1 MKNMEKDFAPKISSI
16 KNQNEAQKK
25 SFNLFKWLGRK
36 DEQINAYQLDKN
48 SFNKFESEED
58 IIDLDDEVAN
68 KQRRMFFLS
77 GAALLG
83 TAFASQTKPASKL
96 LGLFQRFTTPKETV
110 SEQTKESAAEIEKS
124 TMETTPEQEQQS
136 LSIAQVLDYD
146 HPGKFSFDQETTESL
161 KKYWKDGYKENP
173 NLKDS
178 LSSGLKRMAKWEHEL
193 KNIFVKEGIP
203 AHLAYLAIPESHFK
217 LDAHSPMG
225 AVGPYQIT
233 ADTGKKYGLK
243 IAGKNDERTNA
254 LRSGHAAAK
263 LLKDL
268 YKVSKDWNIAL
279 SAYNGGFAW
288 KYLNGAYK
296 NGEVITFE
304 GFLSHLSDLA
314 NDTRNEI
321 KNSKNLLHTIKAGET
336 LGGIARKYHMNSD
349 AFHAFLTHNNL
360 SEKSKIMKDKSLLI
374 PINEENK
381 RKIFAQKIA
390 GIGENLSYAA
400 RCNAIFERIAEI
412 KKA

>member
-1 MKNMEKDFAPKISSI
+1 MEKDFAPKISSI
-16 KNQNEAQKK
+16 KNQNNAQEK
-25 SFNLFKWLGRK
+25 SFNLLKWLGK
-36 DEQINAYQLDKN
+36 KEQQSN
-48 SFNKFESEED
+48 SYNSIED
-58 IIDLDDEVAN
+58 DVIDLDDEVAD
-68 KQRRMFFLS
+68 KQRRMFLLG
-77 GAALLG
+77 GAAILG
-83 TAFASQTKPASKL
+83 TAIASQTKPASQL
-96 LGLFQRFTTPKETV
+96 LKLFQKFTAAKEVT
-110 SEQTKESAAEIEKS
+110 SEQTKESAAAVEKS
-124 TMETTPEQEQQS
+124 EVETTPKQEQQS

-146 HPGKFSFDQETTESL
+146 HPGKFAFDQETTASL

-178 LSSGLKRMAKWEHEL
+178 LSSGLKRMAPWENKL
-193 KNIFVKEGIP
+193 KDIFIKEGIP

-217 LDAHSPMG
+217 LDAHSPVG

-243 IAGKNDERTNA
+243 VNGKNDERTNA
-254 LRSGHAAAK
+254 LRSGQAAAK

-268 YKVSKDWNIAL
+268 YKVSQDWNIAL

-296 NGEVITFE
+296 HGEVITFE

-314 NDTRNEI
+314 NDTRSEI

-336 LGGIARKYHMNSD
+336 LGKIAEKYHMNLP
-349 AFHAFLTHNNL
+349 ALLAHNHLN
-360 SEKSKIMKDKSLLI
+360 EKSKIMKGKSLLI

-390 GIGENLSYAA
+390 GIGENLNYAA

-412 KKA
+412 KES